1 MFGLLTQATTSAF
14 TAGLTVYLARALGES
29 GYGVFALGLGI
40 GSFALLASDAG
51 ISYAAARFIAERY
64 TDRAAVAD
72 VVSAAL
78 MLTVAAALAAGALL
92 WVMSGPIAA
101 AFGQAALRWP
111 LRGISLAVAGQS
123 LLLLYLRI
131 FSAVRQVRLGV
142 WVVFVESLT
151 EATASVALVALGAGV
166 TGAAFGRAI
175 GYAVGAA
182 AALAA
187 GGRLLGSRAFS
198 LRPKGEVGTGEI
210 VRYAGSLLVTN
221 SAYTVYGAID
231 TLLIGAILT
240 TSAVGLFSG
249 PMRLVLFF
257 GYVGESVAGALGPR
271 VARTADREPDVAAW
285 RAGLRWLLIFQ
296 SLLVAPLLVWAT
308 PIMVLLLGSAFHE
321 SGPILRVLTLY
332 VFLGGLSP
340 VLSITVNYLGQ
351 GAKRIPIVLV
361 ALLVNAALD
370 AVLLPLVGPLGA
382 AIGTGVAYSIYVPAH
397 FRLCRQAFEIPLR
410 PLARTFVRAG
420 LAAAAMA
427 AVLLAFGTSNL
438 SLLDWILGL
447 VAGTL
452 AFLVVLFA
460 TGEIRRDELL
470 RALGAARSRFSAA

>member
-1 MFGLLTQATTSAF
+1 
-14 TAGLTVYLARALGES
+14 
-29 GYGVFALGLGI
+29 
-40 GSFALLASDAG
+40 
-51 ISYAAARFIAERY
+51 
-64 TDRAAVAD
+64 
-72 VVSAAL
+72 
-78 MLTVAAALAAGALL
+78 
-92 WVMSGPIAA
+92 
-101 AFGQAALRWP
+101 
-111 LRGISLAVAGQS
+111 
-123 LLLLYLRI
+123 
-131 FSAVRQVRLGV
+131 
-142 WVVFVESLT
+142 
-151 EATASVALVALGAGV
+151 
-166 TGAAFGRAI
+166 
-175 GYAVGAA
+175 
-182 AALAA
+182 
-187 GGRLLGSRAFS
+187 
-198 LRPKGEVGTGEI
+198 VGTGDI
-210 VRYAGSLLVTN
+210 LRYAGSLLVTN

-257 GYVGESVAGALGPR
+257 GYVGESVAGALAPR
-271 VARTADREPDVAAW
+271 VARTAEHEPDVAAW
-285 RAGLRWLLIFQ
+285 GAGLRWLLIFQ

-308 PIMVLLLGSAFHE
+308 PIMVLLLGSAFHD

-340 VLSITVNYLGQ
+340 VMSVSVNYLGQ
-351 GAKRIPIVLV
+351 GARRIPIVLV

-382 AIGTGVAYSIYVPAH
+382 AIGTGVAYAIYVPAH

-410 PLARTFVRAG
+410 PLARTVARAG

-427 AVLLAFGTSNL
+427 AVLLAFGTSDL

-452 AFLVVLFA
+452 AFLVVLLA

-470 RALGAARSRFSAA
+470 RAVGVARGRVRAA